1 MLLLTERGVYMLKEA
16 PLYIPVLLLLVYI
29 LFHEGEGIVV
39 KNYGK
44 KHGSGGMFFNAIICL
59 FSMVFFFI
67 TDKDGL
73 CFPKELWGYGIVSC
87 LMFATGFYTM
97 YIALKI
103 GSFVASRL
111 IASFSG
117 VISVVYGIFILKEP
131 ATISTY
137 VAIVLIF
144 LSVFLRQSGSKKGEE
159 DEKKGVSAKWLI
171 MAILAAVSNG
181 LIAVISRMQQLR
193 FNNAY
198 DNEFMIMSF
207 GGSFIALLI
216 LGFIYER
223 DNFKKV
229 AKYGTVYGFL
239 GGMCNGAK
247 NFVNLVLY
255 LYIPISVA
263 TPIKSGVGFIVS
275 FFLSVFLYKEKF
287 TKMQVAGV
295 AVGILAIIM
304 FKVDIIQMIINLFA

>member
-1 MLLLTERGVYMLKEA
+1 
-16 PLYIPVLLLLVYI
+16 
-29 LFHEGEGIVV
+29 
-39 KNYGK
+39 
-44 KHGSGGMFFNAIICL
+44 
-59 FSMVFFFI
+59 
-67 TDKDGL
+67 
-73 CFPKELWGYGIVSC
+73 
-87 LMFATGFYTM
+87 
-97 YIALKI
+97 
-103 GSFVASRL
+103 
-111 IASFSG
+111 
-117 VISVVYGIFILKEP
+117 
-131 ATISTY
+131 
-137 VAIVLIF
+137 
-144 LSVFLRQSGSKKGEE
+144 
-159 DEKKGVSAKWLI
+159 
-171 MAILAAVSNG
+171 
-181 LIAVISRMQQLR
+181 
-193 FNNAY
+193 
-198 DNEFMIMSF
+198 MIMSF

-247 NFVNLVLY
+247 NFVNLALY

-263 TPIKSGVGFIVS
+263 TPIRSGIGFIVS